1 MQHVTSIPTHGQQRL
16 LKGQYQ
22 TSWNSASGVTNKPI
36 HKSARELLN
45 IRVGTVIGLVVG
57 VVISLVKYVPE

>member
-1 MQHVTSIPTHGQQRL
+1 MTSSDKQEAVQHVTSIPTHGQQRL

-36 HKSARELLN
+36 HKSASELLKKVSV
-45 IRVGTVIGLVVG
+45 RLSVVYLV
-57 VVISLVKYVPE
+57 